1 MKMASST
8 DTRNAAV
15 SISELAGC
23 SGLELVERLADGSVR
38 RPSMAEALPFTLLP
52 PEQGKVGLL
61 ATPEARFCN
70 LTNTVHGGWTMTMLD
85 TAMSLAAEMTL
96 GWRNMS
102 ITRNHRQ
109 ICPPD
114 IGQFR
119 RHARHRP
126 GGFAR
131 PDRHHAGG
139 QDRGCQRQASRSWHV
154 DVSGREAV
162 MPAFS
167 TANRAP
173 SERRLMGGTL
183 FLLAGLASLGA
194 LATNIIL
201 PAFPRIGAELAISS
215 PELGLLLSSFF
226 VAFALGQL
234 VVGPLSDRFGRK
246 PLVLGGLAVF
256 AAGSVLCAL
265 AGNLPLVVLGRVIQA
280 LGACAASV
288 LSRAIARDLFDG
300 EALGRALALT
310 MIAGAAAPGFSPLL
324 GSILAGLF
332 GWRMIFFIVAAFGMV
347 LALHYLGRIGETHPV
362 GCRTPLAFS
371 AVASAYGRLAADP
384 RFLLPALAVS
394 LVIGGLYSFFAA
406 APGVLM
412 TELGLTA
419 FQLGLSFA
427 ATVLIVFVAGFLAP
441 RLAHRWGQR
450 AIGMI
455 GLFIA
460 LAGGVAMFAFAAAPA
475 FTTFTMAIALYLFGM
490 GLINPL
496 GTAIALNPFGHQ
508 AGLASALLGFLQMG
522 CAAIGASFASALPF
536 PPSVSLAV
544 VLTTGSALAFLVF
557 LPVALRQPQV
567 ELGNSSC
574 VSESAGG

>member
-1 MKMASST
+1 MSAL
-8 DTRNAAV
+8 
-15 SISELAGC
+15 SI
-23 SGLELVERLADGSVR
+23 
-38 RPSMAEALPFTLLP
+38 
-52 PEQGKVGLL
+52 
-61 ATPEARFCN
+61 
-70 LTNTVHGGWTMTMLD
+70 
-85 TAMSLAAEMTL
+85 
-96 GWRNMS
+96 
-102 ITRNHRQ
+102 
-109 ICPPD
+109 
-114 IGQFR
+114 
-119 RHARHRP
+119 
-126 GGFAR
+126 
-131 PDRHHAGG
+131 
-139 QDRGCQRQASRSWHV
+139 
-154 DVSGREAV
+154 
-162 MPAFS
+162 
-167 TANRAP
+167 ANPAP
-173 SERRLMGGTL
+173 SERHLTGGIL
-183 FLLAGLASLGA
+183 FLLAGLAALGA

-234 VVGPLSDRFGRK
+234 VAGPLSDRFGRK

-256 AAGSVLCAL
+256 AAGSVVCAL
-265 AGNLPLVVLGRVIQA
+265 ADTLPVLVLGRVIQA

-324 GSILAGLF
+324 GSILAGLS
-332 GWRMIFFIVAAFGMV
+332 GWRITFLVVAAFGVV
-347 LALHYLGRIGETHPV
+347 LALHYSSRVGETHPV
-362 GCRTPLAFS
+362 DRRTPLALS
-371 AVASAYGRLAADP
+371 AVASTYGRLAVDP

-412 TELGLTA
+412 NELGLTA

-427 ATVLIVFVAGFLAP
+427 TTVLIVFVAGFLAP

-450 AIGMI
+450 TVGMI

-475 FTTFTMAIALYLFGM
+475 FMTFTMAIALYLFGM

-496 GTAIALNPFGHQ
+496 GTAIALHPFGRQ

-522 CAAIGASFASALPF
+522 CAAIGASLASVLPF

-544 VLTTGSALAFLVF
+544 ILTTGSALALLVF
-557 LPVALRQPQV
+557 LPVALRQPRA
-567 ELGNSSC
+567 EP
-574 VSESAGG
+574 GGSTGTPKSTGG

>member
-1 MKMASST
+1 MSAL
-8 DTRNAAV
+8 
-15 SISELAGC
+15 SI
-23 SGLELVERLADGSVR
+23 
-38 RPSMAEALPFTLLP
+38 
-52 PEQGKVGLL
+52 
-61 ATPEARFCN
+61 
-70 LTNTVHGGWTMTMLD
+70 
-85 TAMSLAAEMTL
+85 
-96 GWRNMS
+96 
-102 ITRNHRQ
+102 
-109 ICPPD
+109 
-114 IGQFR
+114 
-119 RHARHRP
+119 
-126 GGFAR
+126 
-131 PDRHHAGG
+131 
-139 QDRGCQRQASRSWHV
+139 
-154 DVSGREAV
+154 
-162 MPAFS
+162 
-167 TANRAP
+167 ANPAP
-173 SERRLMGGTL
+173 SARRVTGGIL
-183 FLLAGLASLGA
+183 FLLAGLAALGA

-246 PLVLGGLAVF
+246 PLVLGGLAIF
-256 AAGSVLCAL
+256 AAGSVVCAL
-265 AGNLPLVVLGRVIQA
+265 AGTLPLLVLGRVIQA

-332 GWRMIFFIVAAFGMV
+332 GWRITFFAVAVFGV
-347 LALHYLGRIGETHPV
+347 ALALHYLDRIGETHPA
-362 GCRTPLAFS
+362 GRRTPLAPS
-371 AVASAYGRLAADP
+371 AVASAYGRLAADL

-412 TELGLTA
+412 NELGLTA

-427 ATVLIVFVAGFLAP
+427 TTVLIVFAAGFLAP
-441 RLAHRWGQR
+441 RLANRLGQR
-450 AIGMI
+450 TVSMI
-455 GLFIA
+455 GLVIA

-496 GTAIALNPFGHQ
+496 GTAIALNPFGRQ
-508 AGLASALLGFLQMG
+508 AGLASSLLGFLQMG

-536 PPSVSLAV
+536 PPSVSLAI
-544 VLTTGSALAFLVF
+544 VLTMGSALALLVF
-557 LPVALRQPQV
+557 LLVALRQPRT
-567 ELGNSSC
+567 EPGGSGSAP
-574 VSESAGG
+574 ESTGG